1 MAEAG
6 GAQGGD
12 RQKLCM
18 QQFDARLRQQLK
30 TLINDDLIEEHRRA
44 PTGPHSDPL
53 QRVLHY
59 FRRASASG
67 KYAIVAAKP
76 FAEYRVVRLSGR
88 RGEAPKL
95 VGNATYAS
103 PDEAYH
109 AVFLKRVDDL
119 LAS

>member
-1 MAEAG
+1 MTEEA
-6 GAQGGD
+6 APRGD
-12 RQKLCM
+12 RARLCV

-30 TLINDDLIEEHRRA
+30 GLINDDLIEEFRRR

-59 FRRASASG
+59 FRRASAAG
-67 KYAIVAAKP
+67 KYAIVAVKP
-76 FAEYRVVRLSGR
+76 FAEYRIVALSGR
-88 RGEAPKL
+88 RGEPPRP